1 MSVALTFCDAGFSSY
16 LPIVELLKDSPTPSR
31 HPYALPTPRYSH
43 RCLRVSGL
51 HGITIKAF
59 SVDLQ
64 FRETLASFTYF
75 PYYLFM
81 VWGGGAEHL
90 ASKGLW
96 EKIKVQFCKEK
107 NFLPTYQSL
116 WHSLCACTC
125 PQAMCEGVH
134 VCVCTRV
141 CRLCVREFS
150 YKSGNT

>member
-1 MSVALTFCDAGFSSY
+1 MSLALTFCDAGFSSY
-16 LPIVELLKDSPTPSR
+16 LPIVELLKDSLTPSR

-64 FRETLASFTYF
+64 FRETMASFTYF

-81 VWGGGAEHL
+81 VWGRGAGHL
-90 ASKGLW
+90 ASRSLW
-96 EKIKVQFCKEK
+96 EKKY
-107 NFLPTYQSL
+107 NFARKRTFFLHTNPFDT
-116 WHSLCACTC
+116 
-125 PQAMCEGVH
+125 
-134 VCVCTRV
+134 VCVRGHVRRLCVKECARVCV

-150 YKSGNT
+150 YKSSNT